1 MKTPVLAF
9 FNSSSRV
16 GKTSLA
22 YHVAWM
28 LAEMDHCVLAVD
40 LDPQADLTA
49 AFVDERRLGSL
60 WNETNDA
67 VTMYKCVEP
76 LMKMADLRSPMIHKV
91 ADNLHLLPGD
101 LSLATFE
108 DLLSAEWSHCL
119 DKGPPRGGRPI
130 AASPSH
136 RALRVA
142 SAFWQVI
149 RDGVEQCQADL
160 VLVDVGPSLGAINRS
175 ALIATDS
182 VIVPLGPDLF
192 SRQGLRSLGPTLRR
206 WRRDWRARLD
216 HYNGPSLKLPLG
228 RMRPVGYVIR
238 QHGVRLSRP
247 VRADDR
253 WAKQVPAE
261 YARHVMGEAGRN
273 DVTLETDPHCIAT
286 VKPFWSLAPL
296 GRDARKPIFSL
307 RPADGAIG
315 SHAAATRQAYID
327 FRELAEDLL
336 GRCGPTEEFPTE
348 QGPKTEE
355 ESVAGEGRPI

>member
-1 MKTPVLAF
+1 MNAPVLAF

-28 LAEMDHCVLAVD
+28 LAELDHCVLAVD

-49 AFVDERRLGSL
+49 AFVDERRLESL

-108 DLLSAEWSHCL
+108 DLLSAEWSRCL
-119 DKGPPRGGRPI
+119 DKGPPRGGRPV
-130 AASPSH
+130 AASPPY
-136 RALRVA
+136 RAFRVT

-149 RDGVEQCQADL
+149 REAVEQCQADL

-182 VIVPLGPDLF
+182 VIVPLGPDLC
-192 SRQGLRSLGPTLRR
+192 
-206 WRRDWRARLD
+206 
-216 HYNGPSLKLPLG
+216 

-261 YARHVMGEAGRN
+261 YARYVMGEAGRN

-315 SHAAATRQAYID
+315 SHAAAARQAYID

-336 GRCGPTEEFPTE
+336 GRCGPTEEFRTE

-355 ESVAGEGRPI
+355 ESAAG